1 MLLIRGKETKVA
13 DGKARAAA
21 GFRPRRAWR
30 VIAAG
35 FAGLACAIAVAGCGP
50 VPTVAVVQSGVA
62 IEGGSCQIVV
72 NAANVAASTTYG
84 IGMYTTGS
92 PAELGE
98 LTSNSSGMII
108 DGRVSYPSNTLP
120 RQYSNLYVE
129 IYSVHSGQFGAGLV
143 SAKVTIA
150 VCLPTGLAP

>member
-1 MLLIRGKETKVA
+1 M
-13 DGKARAAA
+13 A
-21 GFRPRRAWR
+21 GSRTRRTWR
-30 VIAAG
+30 VVLAG
-35 FAGLACAIAVAGCGP
+35 CAGLVGAIVLAGCGP

-72 NAANVAASTTYG
+72 NAVNVTANKTYG

-92 PAELGE
+92 PAQLGE

-108 DGRVSYPSNTLP
+108 NGRVSYPSNALP
-120 RQYSNLYVE
+120 RQYSNLYAE
-129 IYSVHSGQFGAGLV
+129 IYTVHSGQFGAGLA
-143 SAKVTIA
+143 SAKVNIA

>member
-1 MLLIRGKETKVA
+1 MLLITRGGTREAHGEPGAVI
-13 DGKARAAA
+13 GSKAR
-21 GFRPRRAWR
+21 RTWR
-30 VIAAG
+30 VVAAG
-35 FAGLACAIAVAGCGP
+35 FAGLACAIALAGCGP
-50 VPTVAVVQSGVA
+50 LPTVAVVQSDVA

-72 NAANVAASTTYG
+72 NAANVTANTTYG

-108 DGRVSYPSNTLP
+108 NGRVSYPSDALP
-120 RQYSNLYVE
+120 HQYSNLYVE
-129 IYSVHSGQFGAGLV
+129 MYAVHSGQFGSGLA

>member
-1 MLLIRGKETKVA
+1 MLLIQGEETKVA
-13 DGKARAAA
+13 GGKARAAA
-21 GFRPRRAWR
+21 GLRPRRAR
-30 VIAAG
+30 RIVSAG
-35 FAGLACAIAVAGCGP
+35 FAGLACAIALAGCGP

-72 NAANVAASTTYG
+72 NAANVTANTTYG

-108 DGRVSYPSNTLP
+108 EGRVSYPSDALP

>member
-1 MLLIRGKETKVA
+1 
-13 DGKARAAA
+13 
-21 GFRPRRAWR
+21 
-30 VIAAG
+30 
-35 FAGLACAIAVAGCGP
+35 
-50 VPTVAVVQSGVA
+50 VAVVQSGVA

-98 LTSNSSGMII
+98 LTSNSSGQII
-108 DGRVSYPSNTLP
+108 DGRVSYPSSTLP
-120 RQYSNLYVE
+120 RQYSNLYAE
-129 IYSVHSGQFGAGLV
+129 MYTVHSGQFGAGLA

>member
-1 MLLIRGKETKVA
+1 MLLIRREETKVA
-13 DGKARAAA
+13 GGKERAVAGSRPWRAR
-21 GFRPRRAWR
+21 R
-30 VIAAG
+30 VISAG
-35 FAGLACAIAVAGCGP
+35 FAGLAGVIALAGCGP

-72 NAANVAASTTYG
+72 NAANVTANTTYG

-98 LTSNSSGMII
+98 VTSNSSGMII

-129 IYSVHSGQFGAGLV
+129 VYTVHSGQFGAGLV